1 VHGEAGEGGVSSPL
15 GGEVLAQLPRE
26 AVDVPFLEVLEARM
40 DGTLGNLSWWLT
52 TLPTSGKWN

>member
-1 VHGEAGEGGVSSPL
+1 
-15 GGEVLAQLPRE
+15 VLAQLPRE